1 MSAHQHA
8 VDQREPCPESFAL
21 FLGFLIIAYGPDQK
35 PGPGLREYVD
45 RMLSRASAAG
55 FAHAD
60 ILTTMIANGEK
71 DSPRVRHLATVLGE
85 AIGDSE
91 MIASIKDFADKRKA
105 GTV

>member
-1 MSAHQHA
+1 MSGHQHA

-21 FLGFLIIAYGPDQK
+21 FLGFLIIAYGPNQK

-45 RMLSRASAAG
+45 RMLSRVSAAG

-71 DSPRVRHLATVLGE
+71 DSLRVRHLATVLGE
-85 AIGDSE
+85 VVGDSE

>member
-21 FLGFLIIAYGPDQK
+21 FLGFMIIAYGPDQK
-35 PGPGLREYVD
+35 PDPGLREYVD

-60 ILTTMIANGEK
+60 ILTTMIANGET
-71 DSPRVRHLATVLGE
+71 DSHRVRHLATVLGE
-85 AIGDSE
+85 AIGDGE
-91 MIASIKDFADKRKA
+91 LLASIKDFANKRKA